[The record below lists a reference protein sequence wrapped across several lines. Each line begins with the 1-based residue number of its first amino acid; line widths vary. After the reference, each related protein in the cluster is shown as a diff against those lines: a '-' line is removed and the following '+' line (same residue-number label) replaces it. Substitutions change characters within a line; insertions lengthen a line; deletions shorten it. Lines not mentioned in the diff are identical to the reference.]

1 MLFASMARKAAMLAL
16 AGGSALALSACAYV
30 ERDRPSTPNPQ
41 ATVVVPSAP
50 SAAVVTPVPSSP
62 TIMVR

>member
-1 MLFASMARKAAMLAL
+1 MLFSQLTRKAAVLAL

-30 ERDRPSTPNPQ
+30 ERDRPSAPNPQ